1 MTKTARSPKTPGG
14 YSTRTRSPAWRL
26 GAGAEAII
34 PAPPPVELREGALS
48 PVTVAISSLAADV
61 ITDEIERC
69 WADLLEGV
77 EAAGGLLLGSV
88 SVDEIE
94 VTRATTFGPGAERRV
109 GSVTFSLADGLRG
122 GDPSEV
128 VGGWHVHATL
138 ATYPS
143 RADLDSWPLY
153 LDGLGLR
160 SYVGLL
166 VTSADGT
173 WMRLDHEDVHPWVAR
188 RDGGRVVVEPAQLKG
203 GS

>member
-94 VTRATTFGPGAERRV
+94 VTRATTFGPEPSAVSGA
-109 GSVTFSLADGLRG
+109 
-122 GDPSEV
+122 
-128 VGGWHVHATL
+128 
-138 ATYPS
+138 
-143 RADLDSWPLY
+143 
-153 LDGLGLR
+153 
-160 SYVGLL
+160 
-166 VTSADGT
+166 
-173 WMRLDHEDVHPWVAR
+173 
-188 RDGGRVVVEPAQLKG
+188 
-203 GS
+203 